1 MAKHKK
7 ENNKSIKK
15 LIIVLL
21 CITLFV
27 TITYYLFQK
36 YNENKDVKN
45 QKEIS
50 NVLETITVTEDTT
63 ETQTERM
70 LQVAELQKENSDIV
84 GWLEIENTNINYP
97 VLQGTDNSYYL
108 THNYKKETVSR
119 WFTIFR

>member
-70 LQVAELQKENSDIV
+70 LQVAELQKENKDIV

-97 VLQGTDNSYYL
+97 VLQGTDNNYYL
-108 THNYKKETVSR
+108 THNYKKEIVSR

>member
-84 GWLEIENTNINYP
+84 GWLEIKNTNINYP
-97 VLQGTDNSYYL
+97 VLQGTDNDYYL

-119 WFTIFR
+119 WFTVFR

>member
-21 CITLFV
+21 CITLFA